1 MLKRTALMFATY
13 LMFAA
18 NLCVAFTPMALA
30 GPALLVDAANGKI
43 LYAENAD
50 DQWHPASLTKI
61 MTAYLVFEAIES
73 GRLSLDDKLTCSVL
87 AHREPPSKVGLP
99 IGAKMSVRLGLKAL
113 IIKSAND
120 VAIMF
125 AEAISGT
132 HDAFVAKMNATARRL
147 GMTRTHFDNPNGL
160 PSKGQVTTARD
171 LAKLSRAVLRDFPQ
185 YADLWKQKDFM
196 IGRRRLGSHNGLL
209 KTFEGADGLKT
220 GFICDSGY
228 NVVATATRDG
238 RRLMA
243 VVLGAIS
250 GDERRSRAASL
261 LEHGF
266 RTYDWKQLF
275 NTATIESMPI
285 DGMARRAHSIR
296 RSVRNR
302 VCGYRGYVKRKR
314 RRNAKALARAKA
326 RKARKQRARS
336 LRSKRKKRS
345 KKSAATITRSQK
357 VKIARNKIARK
368 K

>member
-1 MLKRTALMFATY
+1 MLKRIAFILV
-13 LMFAA
+13 
-18 NLCVAFTPMALA
+18 LCLSVAFPRIAAA
-30 GPALLVDAANGKI
+30 GSALLIETSSGKV

-50 DQWHPASLTKI
+50 DQWHPASLSKI
-61 MTAYLVFEAIES
+61 MTAYLAFEAIES

-99 IGAKMSVRLGLKAL
+99 IGAKLSVRMGLKAL

-160 PSKGQVTTARD
+160 PSPRQITTARD

-185 YADLWKQKDFM
+185 YAELWKQKNFR
-196 IGRRRLGSHNGLL
+196 IGRRRLGSHNSLL
-209 KTFEGADGLKT
+209 RTFEGADGLKT

-238 RRLMA
+238 RQLMA
-243 VVLGAIS
+243 VVLGATS
-250 GDERRSRAASL
+250 GGERRIRAASL

-266 RTYDWKQLF
+266 RTYDWKQFF
-275 NTATIESMPI
+275 NTTTIDTMPM
-285 DGMARRAHSIR
+285 DRSARGPVSIR
-296 RSVRNR
+296 KTVHNSA
-302 VCGYRGYVKRKR
+302 CGYRHVVSRKR
-314 RRNAKALARAKA
+314 RGNARAIARAKA
-326 RKARKQRARS
+326 RKARKRRAKRARS
-336 LRSKRKKRS
+336 RSRRKKKSTRTVKPAKKIKVA
-345 KKSAATITRSQK
+345 KKS
-357 VKIARNKIARK
+357 
-368 K
+368 